1 MATGRLF
8 IPRRI
13 AKRELRDNSARN
25 EVIGAWR
32 KAIFDR
38 LPAKGVE
45 GCRLLKAYVT
55 SAGGPRRTLYLLQ
68 DASGDAVLLM
78 HRPKGD
84 PVGDNMA
91 YANPAFRTAVDKAI
105 TTAAEDIEAG
115 EFEAVDR

>member
-1 MATGRLF
+1 MAAGRLF
-8 IPRRI
+8 IARRI
-13 AKRELRDNSARN
+13 AKRELRDGGARD
-25 EVIGAWR
+25 EVVAAWR
-32 KAIFDR
+32 KAVFDR
-38 LPAKGVE
+38 LPAKGVA

-55 SAGGPRRTLYLLQ
+55 TARGPRRTLYLLQ

-91 YANPAFRTAVDKAI
+91 YANPVFRAAVDKAI